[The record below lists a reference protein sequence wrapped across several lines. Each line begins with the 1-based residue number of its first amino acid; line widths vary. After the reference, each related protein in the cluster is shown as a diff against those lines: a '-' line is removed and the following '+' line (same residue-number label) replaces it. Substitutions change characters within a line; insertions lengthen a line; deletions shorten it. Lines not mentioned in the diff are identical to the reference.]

1 MKSQLPFNEGEE
13 SILPE
18 HLTAPGEA
26 GGRGCFFWGCLIM
39 VLLFVLIVVGTGGCV
54 FIAYIQ
60 VDSLF
65 EEEGV
70 VFKEISESET
80 RLDGIRERIALFRQ
94 APSDGGDD
102 KPLLVLGADE
112 LNILVR
118 GHQEPVVADLARFL
132 RLGITDS
139 TLEAEVSF
147 PMDWGATYL
156 DKAIEHQQARD
167 RPVPWDLEFMR
178 SLVGFFEGRFF
189 NAVVELGL
197 EVRQEKVMAK
207 ILKVKLS
214 GSREFGAAELRRGD
228 QEKKLEEFE
237 EKMGRTF
244 EDIFFGDAPGR
255 KRLGIRDGKLFLRR
269 LP

>member
-132 RLGITDS
+132 RLDITDS

-147 PMDWGATYL
+147 PMDRGATYL
-156 DKAIEHQQARD
+156 DKAIERQPGRKGVEELQ
-167 RPVPWDLEFMR
+167 FMR
-178 SLVGFFEGRFF
+178 FLVGFFEGRFF
-189 NAVVELGL
+189 NAAVELGL

>member
-26 GGRGCFFWGCLIM
+26 GGRGCCFWSCIIL
-39 VLLFVLIVVGTGGCV
+39 VLLFVLVVVGTGGCV
-54 FIAYIQ
+54 YVAYIQ
-60 VDSLF
+60 IDSLF

-70 VFKEISESET
+70 VFKEIPEAEA

-94 APSDGGDD
+94 APFDGGRD

-118 GHQEPVVADLARFL
+118 AHQEPVVADLARFL
-132 RLGITDS
+132 RLGMTDS

-147 PMDWGATYL
+147 PMDRGATYL
-156 DKAIEHQQARD
+156 DEAIERQPGRKGVEELQ
-167 RPVPWDLEFMR
+167 FMR
-178 SLVGFFEGRFF
+178 FLVGFFEGSFF

-197 EVRQEKVMAK
+197 EVRQEKVIAK
-207 ILKVKLS
+207 ILKVKLP
-214 GSREFGAAELRRGD
+214 GRREFGEADLRRGD
-228 QEKKLEEFE
+228 QANKLEELE